1 VNLDF
6 EDIPSKAQ
14 IFGKEQT
21 RMKYFRKLIDDI
33 LRYAQN
39 YGQ

>member
-1 VNLDF
+1 
-6 EDIPSKAQ
+6 
-14 IFGKEQT
+14 
-21 RMKYFRKLIDDI
+21 MKYFQKLIDDI